1 MLSLSACLPLPGQK
15 QEEIPAPV
23 QAQVQEEDPA
33 MLLFIDG
40 VDHFDSNHRSDA
52 FMQLAQQFADS
63 PWNRR
68 AKVLASLA
76 GSIRLLEKQI
86 ERQQALIEGQK
97 SDHLDLIE
105 FKQENDLLREQINIL
120 KALIIDLELRQP

>member
-15 QEEIPAPV
+15 QEKIPA
-23 QAQVQEEDPA
+23 QAQVLEEDPA

-40 VDHFDSNHRSDA
+40 VDHFDSNHRSDS
-52 FMQLAQQFADS
+52 FMQLAQQFPDS

-86 ERQQALIEGQK
+86 ERQHALIEGQK
-97 SDHLDLIE
+97 RDHLDLIE
-105 FKQENDLLREQINIL
+105 FKQENNLLREQVNIL